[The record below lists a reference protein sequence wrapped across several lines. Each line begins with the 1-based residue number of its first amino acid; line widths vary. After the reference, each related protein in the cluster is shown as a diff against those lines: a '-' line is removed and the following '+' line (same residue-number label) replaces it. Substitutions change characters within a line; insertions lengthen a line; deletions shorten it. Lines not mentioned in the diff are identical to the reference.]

1 MSQINKQTAN
11 IESEMEYDNKPI
23 IWPKMTNLEKEII
36 TEWATDIDSLNL
48 LNLIEVLHKKLSEC
62 EGYSFH
68 EKLMNM
74 DFTKPNGKLFENIM
88 IKILTVSYCKVLD
101 KEGVDQK
108 ELNSKLVEL
117 WGEFKQYYMQI

>member
-1 MSQINKQTAN
+1 MSQPNKQTAN

-23 IWPKMTNLEKEII
+23 IWPEMTNLEKEII

-48 LNLIEVLHKKLSEC
+48 MNLIRVLHKKLNEC

-117 WGEFKQYYMQI
+117 WGEFTQYYMQI

>member
-1 MSQINKQTAN
+1 
-11 IESEMEYDNKPI
+11 
-23 IWPKMTNLEKEII
+23 
-36 TEWATDIDSLNL
+36 
-48 LNLIEVLHKKLSEC
+48 
-62 EGYSFH
+62 
-68 EKLMNM
+68 MNM

-117 WGEFKQYYMQI
+117 WGEFTQYYMQI

>member
-1 MSQINKQTAN
+1 MSQQNKQTVN
-11 IESEMEYDNKPI
+11 IESEMEYDSKPI
-23 IWPKMTNLEKEII
+23 IWPEMTNLEKEII

-48 LNLIEVLHKKLSEC
+48 MNLIKILHKKLSEY

-74 DFTKPNGKLFENIM
+74 DFTKPNGKLFENVM

-117 WGEFKQYYMQI
+117 WGEFTQYYMQI